1 MPKRIL
7 QGVAV
12 KDARDKTVIVRVER
26 RVMHPVYKKFIT
38 RSKTYAAHDEANSYK
53 AGDQGRIE
61 ESKPISKRKRWIVLG
76 ALGAPAASAS
86 ARE

>member
-1 MPKRIL
+1 MPKRVL
-7 QGVAV
+7 TGVV
-12 KDARDKTVIVRVER
+12 VSDKGDKTVIVKVER

-38 RSKTYAAHDEANSYK
+38 RSKTYAAHDEANSFK
-53 AGDQGRIE
+53 SGDQVRIE

-76 ALGAPAASAS
+76 ALGAPAAA